1 MEHDP
6 KMWAVR
12 CLQAIPTVFLSE
24 YRHEF
29 YSCSLKITGTTGPV
43 DQFVVHIVNNF
54 RNEGVVFMHSSCY
67 LSFSH
72 SLSICLFQPL
82 PISHTDSL
90 APITLLYIPL
100 EPFPHPDS
108 LPPLPSLAQIGWL
121 LIAYSPITSSH
132 SHHLS
137 SYTGSSLFTQYHS
150 VSCHW

>member
-1 MEHDP
+1 MVNFCLSEKPVIKCIKEASCQEGFLKMEHDL

-108 LPPLPSLAQIGWL
+108 LPPLPSLAQIG
-121 LIAYSPITSSH
+121 
-132 SHHLS
+132 
-137 SYTGSSLFTQYHS
+137 
-150 VSCHW
+150 